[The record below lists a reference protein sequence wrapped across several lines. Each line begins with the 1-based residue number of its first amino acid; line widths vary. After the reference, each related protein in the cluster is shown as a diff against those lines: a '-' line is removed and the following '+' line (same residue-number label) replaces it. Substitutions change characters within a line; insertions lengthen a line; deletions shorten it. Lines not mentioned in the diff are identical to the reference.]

1 MNIFWKIFNDE
12 NYINKLQ
19 PNETIHNE
27 QTNNM
32 SEDETNENYPS
43 ETILFKLS
51 QIKTNIKND
60 LSIVSKYKKY
70 FTISN
75 VLHKNICD
83 YIVTE
88 SEKYATVHSWTNN
101 RHAHY
106 PTTDIPVKRIKNIHV
121 LVDNIVKYDIL
132 PLFEK
137 YYNIS
142 KYFLEYNDLFIVKY
156 DENAQNKLEKHR
168 DGSLFSFNVLL
179 NSPSEFV
186 GGGTIF
192 EINGEDILV
201 NNTQG
206 GVVIHSGKLLH
217 SGNEI
222 TEGKRYLLVGF
233 IKYLGDF

>member
-12 NYINKLQ
+12 NYTDEDIDIKLTSDKL
-19 PNETIHNE
+19 NDTK
-27 QTNNM
+27 
-32 SEDETNENYPS
+32 ENFS
-43 ETILFKLS
+43 TETILIKLS
-51 QIKTNIKND
+51 QIKNNIKND
-60 LSIVSKYKKY
+60 LNIVSKYKRY
-70 FTISN
+70 FTIPN
-75 VLHKNICD
+75 IFHKNICD
-83 YIVTE
+83 FIITE
-88 SEKYATVHSWTNN
+88 SEKYAELHSWTNN
-101 RHAHY
+101 RHANY
-106 PTTDIPVKRIKNIHV
+106 PTTDIPVTRIKNIHI

-156 DENAQNKLEKHR
+156 DKDAQNKLEKHR

-179 NSPSEFV
+179 NDPTEFV

-222 TEGKRYLLVGF
+222 TYGKRYLLVGF
-233 IKYLGDF
+233 IKYLGDFN

>member
-1 MNIFWKIFNDE
+1 VN
-12 NYINKLQ
+12 
-19 PNETIHNE
+19 
-27 QTNNM
+27 
-32 SEDETNENYPS
+32 
-43 ETILFKLS
+43 
-51 QIKTNIKND
+51 
-60 LSIVSKYKKY
+60 
-70 FTISN
+70 
-75 VLHKNICD
+75 KNICD
-83 YIVTE
+83 FIITE
-88 SEKYATVHSWTNN
+88 SEKYAAVHSWTNN

-106 PTTDIPVKRIKNIHV
+106 PTTDIPVKRIKNIQV

-156 DENAQNKLEKHR
+156 DKNAQNKLEKHR

-179 NSPSEFV
+179 NDPNEFV

-201 NNTQG
+201 NNTKG